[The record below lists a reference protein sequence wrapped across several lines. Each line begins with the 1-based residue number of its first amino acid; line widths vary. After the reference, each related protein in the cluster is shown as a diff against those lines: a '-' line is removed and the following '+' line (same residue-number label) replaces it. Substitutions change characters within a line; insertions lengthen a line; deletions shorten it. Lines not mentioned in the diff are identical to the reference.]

1 MRQRFYNRRRHFR
14 LASLAVVA
22 VPQIAA
28 CPLAVGSCKV
38 ALHAGKEH
46 IGEVVRN
53 LSRHAGS
60 KTSVVEVGG
69 ADSQRTDYRIM
80 YKRGSGI
87 AMHRKTKLERHVLSL
102 ASRHVYRPACKP
114 VEHIRACIDVVGI
127 VVGAVL
133 ATINRV
139 RSARPLRTISS
150 TFKAARHAACRSA
163 TLYVAHTAAET
174 HSICRYNAFLRRRVG
189 NDYTVGG
196 AVACIEVERAE
207 INPRSA
213 AHLLVYAEQSAL
225 AFVYDDVLRIAYALG
240 YSLIAHVYG
249 VATRLLYGWLI
260 RRPRLVAFL
269 RCSHHACCA
278 LLERIL
284 AVAIHAAME
293 SEATF
298 FGSAPFLATVVLNIS
313 VLTVVVYYHLIA
325 LPVALARCVDHSAG
339 VLEHRN
345 EIRHNDSL
353 CKEVFVGAEKVWTL
367 PLPASLLLVE
377 IDAVRLPK
385 RNVTVEESVRHKV
398 RLRLVHHPRRTIV
411 VDASPSSGCA
421 TATQLC
427 ARYELLYRHTS
438 RVDAQLIAIVRFW
451 QSLGK
456 TFIIIAH
463 AFLRKVLRGKASA
476 HIQREHTTSV
486 VYAVRLHIRLYGVDD
501 ILCSCGEHI
510 VLKTSIQLSRRQR
523 LVRPCRSR
531 KRHQSGCEHQNRQ

>member
-1 MRQRFYNRRRHFR
+1 M
-14 LASLAVVA
+14 
-22 VPQIAA
+22 
-28 CPLAVGSCKV
+28 
-38 ALHAGKEH
+38 
-46 IGEVVRN
+46 
-53 LSRHAGS
+53 
-60 KTSVVEVGG
+60 
-69 ADSQRTDYRIM
+69 
-80 YKRGSGI
+80 
-87 AMHRKTKLERHVLSL
+87 
-102 ASRHVYRPACKP
+102 
-114 VEHIRACIDVVGI
+114 
-127 VVGAVL
+127 
-133 ATINRV
+133 
-139 RSARPLRTISS
+139 RTISR
-150 TFKAARHAACRSA
+150 TFKAARHTACRSA

-225 AFVYDDVLRIAYALG
+225 TLVHDDVLRIAYALG

-269 RCSHHACCA
+269 RCAHHACCA

-284 AVAIHAAME
+284 AVVIHAAME

-298 FGSAPFLATVVLNIS
+298 FGSAPFLATVVLYVS
-313 VLTVVVYYHLIA
+313 SRPVVVYYHLIA

-385 RNVTVEESVRHKV
+385 RNMTVEESVRHKV
-398 RLRLVHHPRRTIV
+398 GLRLVHHPRR
-411 VDASPSSGCA
+411 AS
-421 TATQLC
+421 
-427 ARYELLYRHTS
+427 
-438 RVDAQLIAIVRFW
+438 
-451 QSLGK
+451 
-456 TFIIIAH
+456 
-463 AFLRKVLRGKASA
+463 
-476 HIQREHTTSV
+476 
-486 VYAVRLHIRLYGVDD
+486 
-501 ILCSCGEHI
+501 
-510 VLKTSIQLSRRQR
+510 
-523 LVRPCRSR
+523 
-531 KRHQSGCEHQNRQ
+531 